1 MIIFEKIRFKN
12 FLSYGNSWTEVNLND
27 AKDTLIVGENGA
39 GKSTFLDALSY
50 GLYMKPFRK
59 VNNPQ
64 LVNSVNKKHL
74 AVEVEFRVGSN
85 HYKVCR
91 GHAPRFFEVYQ
102 NGQLLNQ
109 DSHTKDYQKILEQ
122 NILKMNYK
130 SFTQIVVLG
139 SRNFV
144 PFMQLSTADRRSV
157 IEDLLDIQIFSTMA
171 TLLKD
176 KVSDNKNALQQI
188 DYEINLIEEK
198 IKMEADYLAKMKED
212 KGAERKKLEQT
223 INDKQGD
230 LETLQNAVESLQ
242 AQVET
247 LLNDIKDKD
256 KLSKKSDKYLQL
268 ESAITQKLKGIQKQK
283 QFFVDNDHC
292 PTCDQDIDEGLKT
305 SKISE
310 ADASISETEEGLA
323 QLEEQLSSISAT
335 LVSYRG
341 IQEQIDELNTE
352 IQSNQNKQSGI
363 NNFLTEVRQHIA
375 TLDETESSKEQ
386 DKAKSEELA
395 NDLEEAQ
402 LKRVDKRR
410 QQVVLNTA
418 TTLLRDTGIKARI
431 IKQYVPVINKLIN
444 KYLASME
451 FFVDFHLDEDFK
463 ETIRSRHRDDFA
475 YASFSEGEKMR
486 IDLALLFTWRA
497 IAKLK
502 NSASTNLLIMD
513 EVFDSSLDSSG
524 TDEFLK
530 IIKELTS
537 DTNIIIISHKTDQLL
552 DKFTNIIRFEKY
564 KNFSRIAS

>member
-12 FLSYGNSWTEVNLND
+12 FLSYGNTWTEIELNK
-27 AKDTLIVGENGA
+27 AQDTLIVGENGA

-50 GLYMKPFRK
+50 ALYMKPFRK

-64 LVNSVNKKHL
+64 LVNSINKKHL

-85 HYKVCR
+85 SYKVCR
-91 GHAPRFFEVYQ
+91 GHAPRYFEVHQ
-102 NGQLLNQ
+102 NGQMLNQ

-144 PFMQLSTADRRSV
+144 PFMQLSTSDRRSV

-176 KVSDNKNALQQI
+176 KVSENKTSLQKM
-188 DYEINLIEEK
+188 DYDINLIEEK
-198 IKMEADYLAKMKED
+198 IIMEQQYLEQMKED
-212 KGAERKKLEQT
+212 KGAERTKLENTVQS
-223 INDKQGD
+223 KQLD
-230 LETLQNAVESLQ
+230 LEHLQSAVESLE
-242 AQVET
+242 AQVKQ
-247 LLNDIKDKD
+247 LLSGIDDVE
-256 KLSKKSDKYLQL
+256 KLQTKSDKYRQL
-268 ESAITQKLKGIQKQK
+268 KSAIKTKLDSIAKKK
-283 QFFVDNDHC
+283 NFFLEHEHC
-292 PTCDQDIDEGLKT
+292 PTCEQDIDDSIKETKIKNAEEVHETTTSGL
-305 SKISE
+305 
-310 ADASISETEEGLA
+310 TELES
-323 QLEEQLSSISAT
+323 QLEDITAS

-341 IQEQIDELNTE
+341 IQGEISELQTDINT
-352 IQSNQNKQSGI
+352 NLNKQAGI
-363 NNFLTEVRQHIA
+363 SSFIQEVRTHINELDDKTTVATTDDDKA
-375 TLDETESSKEQ
+375 TLEQ
-386 DKAKSEELA
+386 DLA
-395 NDLEEAQ
+395 AGKQTRADA
-402 LKRVDKRR
+402 R
-410 QQVVLNTA
+410 QKQVVLNTA

-431 IKQYVPVINKLIN
+431 IKQYVPVMNKLIN
-444 KYLASME
+444 KYLAAME
-451 FFVDFHLDEDFK
+451 FFVDFNLDEDFK

-513 EVFDSSLDSSG
+513 EVFDSSLDASG

-552 DKFTNIIRFEKY
+552 DKFTNILRFEKH
-564 KNFSRIAS
+564 KNFSRIA

>member
-12 FLSYGNSWTEVNLND
+12 FLSYGNSWTEIALNG
-27 AKDTLIVGENGA
+27 AQDTLIVGENGA

-64 LVNSVNKKHL
+64 LVNSINKKHL
-74 AVEVEFRVGSN
+74 AVEVEFKVGSN

-91 GHAPRFFEVYQ
+91 GHGPRYFEVHQ

-176 KVSDNKNALQQI
+176 KVSENKNKLQAV

-198 IKMEADYLAKMKED
+198 IRMEQNFIEQMKQDKDGERAKLQ
-212 KGAERKKLEQT
+212 AT

-230 LETLQNAVESLQ
+230 LKTLQSAVESLQ
-242 AQVET
+242 AQVEDA
-247 LLNDIKDKD
+247 LSGIQDKD
-256 KLSKKSDKYLQL
+256 KLQKKSAKYLQL
-268 ESAITQKLKGIQKQK
+268 ETAITQKLDSIKKKK
-283 QFFVDNDHC
+283 QFFIDNDDC
-292 PTCDQDIDEGLKT
+292 PTCEQEIDETIKQREIAKANNSVT
-305 SKISE
+305 
-310 ADASISETEEGLA
+310 ETEAGLA
-323 QLEEQLSSISAT
+323 DLEVAIGDISAT
-335 LVSYRG
+335 LLVYRDV
-341 IQEQIDELNTE
+341 QETIDRLNTE
-352 IQSNQNKQSGI
+352 IQSNQNKQAGI
-363 NNFLTEVRQHIA
+363 NNFLEEVRSHIVA
-375 TLDETESSKEQ
+375 LDNDESRKDQTTVNSET
-386 DKAKSEELA
+386 
-395 NDLEEAQ
+395 LEEDLAGSQ
-402 LKRVDKRR
+402 LKRVDTRR

-431 IKQYVPVINKLIN
+431 IKQYVPVMNKLIN
-444 KYLASME
+444 KYLAAME

-463 ETIRSRHRDDFA
+463 ETIRSRHRDDFG

-513 EVFDSSLDSSG
+513 EVFDSSLDASG

-552 DKFTNIIRFEKY
+552 DKFTNIIRFEKH
-564 KNFSRIAS
+564 KNFSRIAP

>member
-12 FLSYGNSWTEVNLND
+12 FLSYGNTWTEIELNK
-27 AKDTLIVGENGA
+27 AQDTLIVGDNGA

-50 GLYMKPFRK
+50 ALYMKPFRK

-64 LVNSVNKKHL
+64 LVNSINKKHL

-85 HYKVCR
+85 TYKVCR
-91 GHAPRFFEVYQ
+91 GHAPRYFEVHQ
-102 NGQLLNQ
+102 NGQMLNQ

-144 PFMQLSTADRRSV
+144 PFMQLSTSDRRSV

-176 KVSDNKNALQQI
+176 KVSENKNGLQKM
-188 DYEINLIEEK
+188 DYDINLIEEK
-198 IKMEADYLAKMKED
+198 IIMEQQYLEQMKED
-212 KGAERKKLEQT
+212 KGAERTKLENTVQSKL
-223 INDKQGD
+223 ID
-230 LETLQNAVESLQ
+230 LEHLQSAVESLE
-242 AQVET
+242 AQVKQ
-247 LLNDIKDKD
+247 LLSGINDVE
-256 KLSKKSDKYLQL
+256 KLQSRSDKYRQL
-268 ESAITQKLKGIQKQK
+268 KSAIKTKLDSIAKKK
-283 QFFVDNDHC
+283 TFFLEHEHC
-292 PTCDQDIDEGLKT
+292 PTCEQDID
-305 SKISE
+305 
-310 ADASISETEEGLA
+310 DSIKETEIKKAEEVHETTTSGLA
-323 QLEEQLSSISAT
+323 ELESQLEDITTT
-335 LVSYRG
+335 LISYRG
-341 IQEQIDELNTE
+341 IQGEISELQTDINT
-352 IQSNQNKQSGI
+352 NLNKQAGI
-363 NNFLTEVRQHIA
+363 SSFVQEVRTHINELDDKTTVAVTDDDTA
-375 TLDETESSKEQ
+375 TLEQ
-386 DKAKSEELA
+386 D
-395 NDLEEAQ
+395 LEAGKQ
-402 LKRVDKRR
+402 TRADAR
-410 QQVVLNTA
+410 QKQVVLNTA

-431 IKQYVPVINKLIN
+431 IKQYVPVMNKLIN
-444 KYLASME
+444 KYLAAME
-451 FFVDFHLDEDFK
+451 FFVDFNLDEDFK
-463 ETIRSRHRDDFA
+463 ETIRSRHRDDFG

-513 EVFDSSLDSSG
+513 EVFDSSLDASG

-552 DKFTNIIRFEKY
+552 DKFTNILRFEKH
-564 KNFSRIAS
+564 KNFSRIA

>member
-12 FLSYGNSWTEVNLND
+12 FLSYGNSWTELNLNG
-27 AKDTLIVGENGA
+27 AQDTLIVGENGA

-50 GLYMKPFRK
+50 ALYMKPFRK

-64 LVNSVNKKHL
+64 LVNSINKKHL
-74 AVEVEFRVGSN
+74 AVEVEFKVGSN

-91 GHAPRFFEVYQ
+91 GHAPRYFEVHQ
-102 NGQLLNQ
+102 NGQMLNQ

-176 KVSDNKNALQQI
+176 KVSENKNKLQAV

-198 IKMEADYLAKMKED
+198 IRMEEQYLEQMKQD
-212 KGAERKKLEQT
+212 KGAERAKLEAT
-223 INDKQGD
+223 IKDKQQD
-230 LETLQNAVESLQ
+230 IETLQNAVESLQ
-242 AQVET
+242 AQVDEAFT
-247 LLNDIKDKD
+247 EIKDQD
-256 KLSKKSDKYLQL
+256 KLKKKSDKYLQL
-268 ESAITQKLKGIQKQK
+268 ETAITQKLDSIKKKK
-283 QFFVDNDHC
+283 QFFIDNDDC
-292 PTCDQDIDEGLKT
+292 PTCEQSIDEAIKEREIN
-305 SKISE
+305 K
-310 ADASISETEEGLA
+310 ADTAVSETEEGLA
-323 QLEEQLSSISAT
+323 QLESQLSELSST
-335 LVSYRG
+335 LLVYRG
-341 IQEQIDELNTE
+341 VQERIDELNTE
-352 IQSNQNKQSGI
+352 IQTKQNKQAGI
-363 NNFLTEVRQHIA
+363 NNFLSEVRQHI
-375 TLDETESSKEQ
+375 TDLDEAKNDTDQ
-386 DKAKSEELA
+386 AHPKAEELQ
-395 NDLEEAQ
+395 EELSVAQ
-402 LKRVDKRR
+402 LKRVDTRR

-444 KYLASME
+444 KYLAAME

-463 ETIRSRHRDDFA
+463 ETIRSRHRDDFG

-513 EVFDSSLDSSG
+513 EVFDSSLDASG

-552 DKFTNIIRFEKY
+552 DKFTNIVRFEKY
-564 KNFSRIAS
+564 KNFSRIAT

>member
-12 FLSYGNSWTEVNLND
+12 FLSYGNTWTEIELNK
-27 AKDTLIVGENGA
+27 AQDTLIVGDNGA

-50 GLYMKPFRK
+50 ALYMKPFRK

-64 LVNSVNKKHL
+64 LVNSINKKHL

-85 HYKVCR
+85 TYKVCR
-91 GHAPRFFEVYQ
+91 GHAPRYFEVHQ
-102 NGQLLNQ
+102 NGKMLNQ

-144 PFMQLSTADRRSV
+144 PFMQLSTSDRRSV

-176 KVSDNKNALQQI
+176 KVSENKTSLQKM
-188 DYEINLIEEK
+188 DYDINLIEEK
-198 IKMEADYLAKMKED
+198 IIMEQQYLEQMKED
-212 KGAERKKLEQT
+212 KGAERTKLENTVQSKL
-223 INDKQGD
+223 ID
-230 LETLQNAVESLQ
+230 LEHLQSAVESLE
-242 AQVET
+242 AQVKQ
-247 LLNDIKDKD
+247 LLSGINDVE
-256 KLSKKSDKYLQL
+256 KLQSRSDKYRQL
-268 ESAITQKLKGIQKQK
+268 KSAIKTKLDSIAKKK
-283 QFFVDNDHC
+283 NFFLEHEHC
-292 PTCDQDIDEGLKT
+292 PTCEQDIDDSIKETKIKNAEEVHETTT
-305 SKISE
+305 S
-310 ADASISETEEGLA
+310 GLA
-323 QLEEQLSSISAT
+323 ELESQLEDITAT

-341 IQEQIDELNTE
+341 IQGEISELQTDINT
-352 IQSNQNKQSGI
+352 NLNKQAGI
-363 NNFLTEVRQHIA
+363 SSFVQEVRTHINELDDKTTVAVTDDDTA
-375 TLDETESSKEQ
+375 TLEQ
-386 DKAKSEELA
+386 D
-395 NDLEEAQ
+395 LEAGKQ
-402 LKRVDKRR
+402 TRADAR
-410 QQVVLNTA
+410 QKQVVLNTA

-431 IKQYVPVINKLIN
+431 IKQYVPVMNKLIN
-444 KYLASME
+444 KYLAAME
-451 FFVDFHLDEDFK
+451 FFVDFNLDEDFK
-463 ETIRSRHRDDFA
+463 ETIRSRHRDDFG

-513 EVFDSSLDSSG
+513 EVFDSSLDASG

-552 DKFTNIIRFEKY
+552 DKFTNILRFEKH
-564 KNFSRIAS
+564 KNFSRIA